1 MLQRAISGIIFVSIL
16 ITATLYNSLTFY
28 ILFFFLMLVAV
39 FEFQKLSNYK
49 TPFFYLLGI
58 VTFLLSTGSVKI
70 LKENNF
76 LSNLLSHNII
86 NNSFVYV
93 LLFFAFLIVLF
104 NRKSKN
110 PFIDLGIVFLT
121 YLYAII
127 PFTIILAIPFCNEQN
142 TYEGTTF
149 LGCTILIW
157 STDTFAYLTGRA
169 IGKHK
174 LYEKISPNKTI
185 EGSVGGL
192 VFTLITAAILS
203 KYFIQYSLLEWLGL
217 SIIISI
223 FGGLGDLVESM
234 FKRAAN
240 IKDSGNLI
248 PGHGGVLDRFD
259 SLLFASPFV
268 YFYLQLIS

>member
-1 MLQRAISGIIFVSIL
+1 MLQRAISGIVFVTIL
-16 ITATLYNSLTFY
+16 ISATLFSSFTFY
-28 ILFFFLMLVAV
+28 ILFFFFMIVAI

-49 TPFFYLLGI
+49 SPFFNILGVI
-58 VTFLLSTGSVKI
+58 TFILSAGSIKV
-70 LKENNF
+70 LNSNF
-76 LSNLLSHNII
+76 NLGDKLSNNII
-86 NNSFVYV
+86 NDSFIYV
-93 LLFFAFLIVLF
+93 LLFFAFLIILF
-104 NRKSKN
+104 NKKSKN
-110 PFIDLGIVFLT
+110 PFTDLGVVFLT

-127 PFTIILAIPFCNEQN
+127 PFTIILAIPFCNSSN

-149 LGCTILIW
+149 LGCIILIW
-157 STDTFAYLTGRA
+157 STDTFAYLTGRT

-192 VFTLITAAILS
+192 IFTLITATILS
-203 KYFIQYSLLEWLGL
+203 HYFTQYSLPQWLGL
-217 SIIISI
+217 SIVVSI

-259 SLLFASPFV
+259 SLLFASPFI

>member
-1 MLQRAISGIIFVSIL
+1 MLQRAFSGIIFVAIL
-16 ITATLYNSLTFY
+16 IGATLYSSISFY
-28 ILFFFLMLVAV
+28 LLFFFFMIVAI

-49 TPFFYLLGI
+49 TSFFYILGTI
-58 VTFLLSTGSVKI
+58 TFLLSTGS
-70 LKENNF
+70 LKVLGSYFPINALF
-76 LSNLLSHNII
+76 SNDLKNT
-86 NNSFVYV
+86 SFIYV
-93 LLFFAFLIVLF
+93 LLFFTFLILLF
-104 NRKSKN
+104 KKKQNN
-110 PFIDLGIVFLT
+110 PFTDLGIIFLT
-121 YLYAII
+121 YLYAVI
-127 PFTIILAIPFCNEQN
+127 PFTIILAIPFCNDTN

-149 LGCTILIW
+149 LGCIILIW
-157 STDTFAYLTGRA
+157 STDTFAYLTGKA

-192 VFTLITAAILS
+192 IFTLITATILS
-203 KYFIQYSLLEWLGL
+203 KYFTQYSLTEWLGL
-217 SIIISI
+217 SIVISI

-259 SLLFASPFV
+259 SLLFASPFI

>member
-16 ITATLYNSLTFY
+16 ISAILYSSFTFY
-28 ILFFFLMLVAV
+28 ILFFFFMLVAIY
-39 FEFQKLSNYK
+39 EFQKLSNFK
-49 TPFFYLLGI
+49 SPLFYALG
-58 VTFLLSTGSVKI
+58 VFSFLLSSGSLTI
-70 LKENNF
+70 LEKYVPINSVFTNN
-76 LSNLLSHNII
+76 HI
-86 NNSFVYV
+86 NSSFIYV
-93 LLFFAFLIVLF
+93 LLFFAFIMILF
-104 NRKSKN
+104 KKN
-110 PFIDLGIVFLT
+110 GNSPFTDLGAIFLT
-121 YLYAII
+121 YIYVII
-127 PFTIILAIPFCNEQN
+127 PFTILIAIPFTN
-142 TYEGTTF
+142 TNNSYEGTTF
-149 LGCTILIW
+149 LGCIILIW

-192 VFTLITAAILS
+192 IFTLITATIIS
-203 KYFIQYSLLEWLGL
+203 YYFTQYSLIEWLGL
-217 SIIISI
+217 SILISI

-259 SLLFASPFV
+259 SLIFASPFI